1 MPRKTG
7 NSTDNRMT
15 CPKCAGYLSGDED
28 PCVCRSELEVERLL
42 GNLRRIKT
50 SWNSLGLTCDCGPV
64 GSGEACDIC
73 EIDFMLQD
81 VEDEYA

>member
-1 MPRKTG
+1 VPPISQFSQYELAELLENELRRH
-7 NSTDNRMT
+7 N
-15 CPKCAGYLSGDED
+15 
-28 PCVCRSELEVERLL
+28 LEVERLL

-73 EIDFMLQD
+73 EIDFILQD

>member
-1 MPRKTG
+1 MPPISQFSQYELAELLENELRRH
-7 NSTDNRMT
+7 N
-15 CPKCAGYLSGDED
+15 
-28 PCVCRSELEVERLL
+28 LEVERLL

-73 EIDFMLQD
+73 EIDFILQD